1 MAQPANLGCLCVMP
15 ARLPGLLLVL
25 AVAGCAGQQQPS
37 PPLQQEQ
44 ASAPQA
50 PQCSQVGMASWYR
63 GASRGRVSPQDLV
76 AAHRNLP
83 FGTPVQ
89 VTDINTGQSVVVRI
103 NDRGPFGRG
112 RVIDLSRSAADQLGI
127 RRDGVA
133 RVRLEWMG
141 GNCPLEEARSN

>member
-1 MAQPANLGCLCVMP
+1 MQASLS
-15 ARLPGLLLVL
+15 GLLLVL
-25 AVAGCAGQQQPS
+25 TVAGCAGQQPT

-44 ASAPQA
+44 ASAPQV
-50 PQCSQVGMASWYR
+50 PQCSQVGIASWYR
-63 GASRGRVSPQDLV
+63 GSSRDRTTPQDLV

-83 FGTPVQ
+83 VGTPVQ

-112 RVIDLSRSAADQLGI
+112 RVIDLSMSAADQLGI

-133 RVRLEWMG
+133 RVRLEWAG
-141 GNCPLEEARSN
+141 WNCPLEEARSN